1 MQTGPVVWHS
11 FGTVERKRQ
20 LERDGR
26 FDEDAEMKIVVVF
39 VKWVVFINIVMFLAG
54 MLRGFI
60 S

>member
-1 MQTGPVVWHS
+1 
-11 FGTVERKRQ
+11 
-20 LERDGR
+20 
-26 FDEDAEMKIVVVF
+26 MKIVVVF